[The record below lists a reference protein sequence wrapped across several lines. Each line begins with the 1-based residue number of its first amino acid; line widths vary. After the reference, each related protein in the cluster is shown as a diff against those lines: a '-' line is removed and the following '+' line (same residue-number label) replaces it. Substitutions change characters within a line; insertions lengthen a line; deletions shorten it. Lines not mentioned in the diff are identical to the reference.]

1 MATDSSVDEVYLNAP
16 VVLITGCSTGLGR
29 SLVLEAASQGLRV
42 IATARKLSAIENL
55 RAPNIAVLTLDVT
68 ASMSQLEE
76 FANKALTVFGQVDI
90 LINNAGYP
98 LAGALE
104 EVSSDQTLAIFKTNF
119 FGSLNVSNVFLPHFR
134 ARRSGTII
142 NISSMMPYI
151 STPGSGSYTATKA
164 ALDSITQVWA
174 HELAPLKIKV
184 MGVSLG
190 FTRTELLGPN
200 LSTVENTVKNP
211 IPDYANVRAFHEQVR
226 ALHGHEPNDV
236 QKVAKRILDVV
247 LTHDELPVMFP
258 LGNDAVT
265 SADEYLN
272 QRRSEFEKWKE
283 FGMGVDADKD
293 DQTEKSLPDQR
304 LLKPKVKKL
313 GTEFSSNIM
322 ATDSSVGVYSNSPV
336 ILITGCSTGLG
347 RALVLEAASQGLRVI
362 ATARKLSA
370 IENLRAPNIAV
381 LTLDVTA
388 SMSQL
393 EEFANKALTVFGQ
406 IDILINNAGYPLAGA
421 LEEVSS
427 DQTLAIFKTNFFGS
441 LNVSNVFLPHFR
453 ARRSGTIINISSMM
467 PCISTPGSGSY
478 TATKAA
484 LDSIT
489 KVWAHELAP
498 LKIRV
503 MSVSLGFTRTELLGS
518 NLSTVENT
526 VKNPVSY
533 CGSFYSMLSNLTT
546 ISTDS

>member
-1 MATDSSVDEVYLNAP
+1 MAIESSVDEVYSNSP

-29 SLVLEAASQGLRV
+29 ALVLEAASQRLRV
-42 IATARKLSAIENL
+42 IATARKISTIENL
-55 RAPNIAVLTLDVT
+55 RAPNITVLTLDVT
-68 ASMSQLEE
+68 ASTSQLEE
-76 FANKALTVFGQVDI
+76 FANKALKVFGQVDI

-98 LAGALE
+98 IAGALE

-119 FGSLNVSNVFLPHFR
+119 FGSLNVANVFLPHFR

-142 NISSMMPYI
+142 NISSMMPYV

-190 FTRTELLGPN
+190 FTRTELLGSN

-283 FGMGVDADKD
+283 LGMGVDADKD
-293 DQTEKSLPDQR
+293 
-304 LLKPKVKKL
+304 V
-313 GTEFSSNIM
+313 
-322 ATDSSVGVYSNSPV
+322 
-336 ILITGCSTGLG
+336 
-347 RALVLEAASQGLRVI
+347 
-362 ATARKLSA
+362 
-370 IENLRAPNIAV
+370 
-381 LTLDVTA
+381 
-388 SMSQL
+388 
-393 EEFANKALTVFGQ
+393 
-406 IDILINNAGYPLAGA
+406 
-421 LEEVSS
+421 
-427 DQTLAIFKTNFFGS
+427 
-441 LNVSNVFLPHFR
+441 
-453 ARRSGTIINISSMM
+453 
-467 PCISTPGSGSY
+467 
-478 TATKAA
+478 
-484 LDSIT
+484 
-489 KVWAHELAP
+489 
-498 LKIRV
+498 
-503 MSVSLGFTRTELLGS
+503 
-518 NLSTVENT
+518 
-526 VKNPVSY
+526 
-533 CGSFYSMLSNLTT
+533 
-546 ISTDS
+546 

>member
-1 MATDSSVDEVYLNAP
+1 MADSSVDEVYSNSP

-29 SLVLEAASQGLRV
+29 ALVLEAASQGLRV
-42 IATARKLSAIENL
+42 IATARKISTIENL
-55 RAPNIAVLTLDVT
+55 RAPNITVSTLDVT
-68 ASMSQLEE
+68 ASMSQLED
-76 FANKALTVFGQVDI
+76 FANKALKVFGQVDI

-104 EVSSDQTLAIFKTNF
+104 EVSSDQTLGIFKTNF
-119 FGSLNVSNVFLPHFR
+119 FGSLNVANVFLPHFR
-134 ARRSGTII
+134 ARHSGTII
-142 NISSMMPYI
+142 NISSMMPYV

-190 FTRTELLGPN
+190 FTRTELLGSN

-258 LGNDAVT
+258 LGNDAVN

-283 FGMGVDADKD
+283 LGMGVDAGKDVKDKKGHSFFAHILSD
-293 DQTEKSLPDQR
+293 NQARPFLI
-304 LLKPKVKKL
+304 
-313 GTEFSSNIM
+313 NIM
-322 ATDSSVGVYSNSPV
+322 ATDSSVDEVYSNSPV

-370 IENLRAPNIAV
+370 IENLRAPNIAI

-388 SMSQL
+388 STGQL

-406 IDILINNAGYPLAGA
+406 VDILINNAGYPLVGA

-441 LNVSNVFLPHFR
+441 LSVSNVFLPHFR

-467 PCISTPGSGSY
+467 PYITTPGSGPY

-484 LDSIT
+484 LDSVT
-489 KVWAHELAP
+489 KVWAGELAP
-498 LKIRV
+498 FKIRV
-503 MSVSLGFTRTELLGS
+503 MGVSLGFTRTELLGS
-518 NLSTVENT
+518 NLNTVENT
-526 VKNPVSY
+526 VKNPVSLALLLATF
-533 CGSFYSMLSNLTT
+533 SRLIKIF
-546 ISTDS
+546 IDS